1 MNPMDIYSF
10 ITLIFVALI
19 LISTLLVVRRHN
31 RKKRRE
37 EIVRAIEEGNL
48 QQIEL
53 VQVKNSSSQDKKAYD
68 LIEAERK
75 KVWTSLSLKT
85 SLAPKEIWQM
95 SLELIKEIAAI
106 YHPEAENPQ
115 FQASIDDLLELN
127 ERIVKRLQEYI
138 EKPPLNTIKDLNIQS
153 VLTYKKNYERF
164 SQSAGVKFYHKHN
177 HLYSMGKH
185 AWTAYNFLNPWHWGR
200 KVVLTAGKEG
210 VYRSL
215 LSVVLKVVGEEAVL
229 VYSGRNARKEA
240 VTLDKNIAFEMINMA
255 IVDNVVSS
263 EEYEVILNFIL
274 NNNKFDDWIKVTLL
288 KALQHKRP
296 VKNSIT
302 LDIYNDKEKKRL
314 LAQVERVAKADK
326 LDTLKKREALIA
338 LEEALKS
345 NLRHRE
351 R

>member
-1 MNPMDIYSF
+1 MDIYSF
-10 ITLIFVALI
+10 ITLVSVALI
-19 LISTLLVVRRHN
+19 LISTLFVFRRYN
-31 RKKRRE
+31 REKRKE
-37 EIVRAIEEGNL
+37 ELARAIEEGNL

-53 VQVKNSSSQDKKAYD
+53 VRVQNSSSRDKKAYD

-95 SLELIKEIAAI
+95 SIVLIKEIAAI

-127 ERIVKRLQEYI
+127 GRIVKRLQEYI
-138 EKPPLNTIKDLNIQS
+138 EKPPLNTIKDLNIQD
-153 VLTYKKNYERF
+153 VLTYKKSYERF
-164 SQSAGVKFYHKHN
+164 SQSAGVKFFQKHN

-200 KVVLTAGKEG
+200 KVVFTAGKEG

-229 VYSGRNARKEA
+229 VYSGRNTRKEA
-240 VTLDKNIAFEMINMA
+240 VTLDKNIVFEMINMA

-263 EEYEVILNFIL
+263 EEYEIILNFIL

-288 KALQHKRP
+288 KALQRKRP
-296 VKNSIT
+296 MKTDMPVAT
-302 LDIYNDKEKKRL
+302 YNEKDKKRL
-314 LAQVERVAKADK
+314 IAEVERVVNADK

-338 LEEALKS
+338 LEESLELT
-345 NLRHRE
+345 NRGG
-351 R
+351 